1 MREKSKK
8 DLYHYNINDN
18 RLNNHNFLKKNT
30 HTQTPKGRTFR
41 LGTGG
46 EESPQKRN
54 KHKATRGEKG
64 STGLLDLQ
72 AYHKL
77 LCPCQDKR
85 WPGTFSFLF
94 CSCLVL
100 GFLSFLGQGKGKVV
114 MPTARCP
121 ISTPEIPPNSTPPS
135 SISGSWHRCKHTH
148 KDIYTHHTPPTS
160 PTHSRTHT
168 HKHITH
174 PSQKRKFCL
183 SPQGGP
189 PHCNTHI
196 PHSLSV
202 HAGQMGHSQ
211 SASLPPP
218 LLD

>member
-1 MREKSKK
+1 
-8 DLYHYNINDN
+8 
-18 RLNNHNFLKKNT
+18 
-30 HTQTPKGRTFR
+30 
-41 LGTGG
+41 
-46 EESPQKRN
+46 
-54 KHKATRGEKG
+54 
-64 STGLLDLQ
+64 
-72 AYHKL
+72 
-77 LCPCQDKR
+77 
-85 WPGTFSFLF
+85 
-94 CSCLVL
+94 
-100 GFLSFLGQGKGKVV
+100 V

-148 KDIYTHHTPPTS
+148 KDIYAHHTPPTS